1 MLLWWLSALL
11 CYGEIGSYCGKSIF
25 AFLGGM
31 KAIRVSC

>member
-1 MLLWWLSALL
+1 MFSWVVGFG